1 MKHLIPFIDG
11 GVFEP
16 DVVQAMGQA
25 YDAICAELDRRGE
38 DLICSRY
45 LSPAN
50 NWVSCKLATRESNPV
65 ASGLISGHPAMGLKS
80 ANDPGCV
87 KTRRLI

>member
-1 MKHLIPFIDG
+1 MKHLIPFIEG

-38 DLICSRY
+38 D
-45 LSPAN
+45 
-50 NWVSCKLATRESNPV
+50 
-65 ASGLISGHPAMGLKS
+65 
-80 ANDPGCV
+80 
-87 KTRRLI
+87 